1 MKTLVASLAI
11 AGAMILAQPAAQA
24 ASSVDGLKNTT
35 VDLSAQTVRK
45 TTVVKKKNGTTRRTT
60 VVRNR
65 TYAAPTYYGYYGPT
79 YYERPY
85 SRPATVTFGIG
96 GWW

>member
-1 MKTLVASLAI
+1 MMKALTVALAT
-11 AGAMILAQPAAQA
+11 AGALYVATPANA
-24 ASSVDGLKNTT
+24 ALRLEGLTQDFSAAT
-35 VDLSAQTVRK
+35 VK
-45 TTVVKKKNGTTRRTT
+45 KTVVVKRNNGTTVRRTT
-60 VVRNR
+60 VRR

-85 SRPATVTFGIG
+85 VRPAPVVIGIG